1 MLFMKKKY
9 LGEIVKKNICFLF
22 FSFAIFIFCS
32 FFTLSKA
39 YACFFG
45 PCPNSATSPISITNT
60 VENTMTKIAAVQQ
73 DLMLAEEFYQYMKS
87 FAYMKAS
94 PGLFGAVSYIGN
106 MTSAMSS
113 MGQQGLTGLQQT
125 TNAFGINGMSPEQ
138 YQNVSGM
145 LGLTASTAGS
155 ISSMSSTLSMLNT
168 QNGGVGG
175 LAMINGASLVTQAA
189 LTGAQASLNI
199 LNYYHNKDVMA
210 NMQMVMKSQE
220 QLNEILAE
228 SPTSI
233 PIPCR
238 DMAPYQ
244 QGSTNANM
252 NVPMSACET
261 VSPGTPLN
269 IQSGDF
275 QNGTSQALTSAVQ
288 NYTMQQMSAAAAMGA
303 PASMPNAPT
312 TPPTI
317 PTNMSPP
324 GIFAGSAGTAVAP

>member
-1 MLFMKKKY
+1 MKK
-9 LGEIVKKNICFLF
+9 LILVISFLF
-22 FSFAIFIFCS
+22 VVFFHLPEKTFACWV
-32 FFTLSKA
+32 
-39 YACFFG
+39 
-45 PCPNSATSPISITNT
+45 PCPNSSVSPVSIGT
-60 VENTMTKIAAVQQ
+60 EIQQTMQKIYAMQQ
-73 DLMLAEEFYQYMKS
+73 ELMFAQEFYQYMKS
-87 FAYMKAS
+87 LTYMKAS
-94 PGLFGAVSYIGN
+94 PGLFGTISYLGN
-106 MTSAMSS
+106 MTSSMSS
-113 MGQQGLTGLQQT
+113 LGQQGLAGLQQT

-145 LGLTASTAGS
+145 LGLTAATSGS
-155 ISSMSSTLSMLNT
+155 VSSMSSTLSMLG
-168 QNGGVGG
+168 QASGGGG
-175 LAMINGASLVTQAA
+175 LALANGADLVAQSA

-210 NMQMVMKSQE
+210 EMQMVMKSQD
-220 QLNEILAE
+220 QLNEVMAE

-303 PASMPNAPT
+303 PVSMPNAPT